1 MTLAKAGN
9 LIIER
14 TPATTV
20 RRQLKGPTIYNS
32 SVSKSRNAS
41 RDASYMRNARSSRFT
56 SKIIEANAERTFINL
71 MDAQVGREAASGGI
85 IALHGHKVQK
95 EYH

>member
-20 RRQLKGPTIYNS
+20 RRQMKGPTIYNT
-32 SVSKSRNAS
+32 VVLCAKAGMPAGMLATRG
-41 RDASYMRNARSSRFT
+41 M
-56 SKIIEANAERTFINL
+56 
-71 MDAQVGREAASGGI
+71 QEAAESR
-85 IALHGHKVQK
+85 AKS
-95 EYH
+95 